1 MSVATLDEI
10 SEGRAILGLGTS
22 GKTVIENFHGVPYK
36 KPLTRLRDTVAICRT
51 LWRGG
56 RMEPELTT
64 LFDARHFRLEMTPL
78 RKTIP
83 VYVASLQEKA
93 IGEIGRLADG
103 WLSYVVTPAMYRTSL
118 EKIDAAAHEAG
129 RSVTRFGTGHL
140 LFARLDDSYEQALD
154 AAAATLLDPNGRWND
169 LIRATGTY
177 VSGAELEQV
186 SVRDLGRYDDTGV
199 NWRVVEGYGTVIAAH
214 GASLPVTLGCPV
226 RAIDWSGRRLR
237 VETAHGSI
245 AADAAIVTLPSALL
259 AEQKIAFT
267 PGLPAKAEAAAGLP
281 LGLADKLFLSL
292 SDAGEFEKDS
302 RLFGRTD
309 RSGTATYHLRPF
321 GRPQIEVYFAATLAA
336 ELEAAGE
343 AAFLDFA
350 VAELIGLL
358 GSDFARRIRP
368 LHLHRWG
375 IDPLS
380 RGSYSYA
387 LPGKADCRAMLAAP
401 VDDRLFFAGEAC
413 STNDYSTA
421 HGAYLTGVVAA
432 DQAIA
437 ARRGRRPR

>member
-1 MSVATLDEI
+1 
-10 SEGRAILGLGTS
+10 
-22 GKTVIENFHGVPYK
+22 
-36 KPLTRLRDTVAICRT
+36 
-51 LWRGG
+51 
-56 RMEPELTT
+56 
-64 LFDARHFRLEMTPL
+64 
-78 RKTIP
+78 
-83 VYVASLQEKA
+83 
-93 IGEIGRLADG
+93 
-103 WLSYVVTPAMYRTSL
+103 
-118 EKIDAAAHEAG
+118 
-129 RSVTRFGTGHL
+129 L
-140 LFARLDDSYEQALD
+140 LL
-154 AAAATLLDPNGRWND
+154 NGRGTTD
-169 LIRATGTY
+169 RATKPRR
-177 VSGAELEQV
+177 GAELERV
-186 SVRDLGRYDDTGV
+186 SVRDLGWANSGV
-199 NWRVVEGYGTVIAAH
+199 NWRVVEGRCVIVP
-214 GASLPVTLGCPV
+214 GASPRHRNPAVGGGPAALKPA
-226 RAIDWSGRRLR
+226 RAGFDRRR
-237 VETAHGSI
+237 RRDRH
-245 AADAAIVTLPSALL
+245 PALL
-259 AEQKIAFT
+259 AEQKSPSRRAPT
-267 PGLPAKAEAAAGLP
+267 AKGAAAC
-281 LGLADKLFLSL
+281 GLANCSCRSRRQVK
-292 SDAGEFEKDS
+292 G

-350 VAELIGLL
+350 VAELVGLL

-437 ARRGRRPR
+437 ARRGRRRR

>member
-1 MSVATLDEI
+1 VASSDTEVVIVGGGAAGIAACRRLKDAGIECLLL
-10 SEGRAILGLGTS
+10 EARPRLGGRAWTVSDDPLCPIDLGCGWLHS
-22 GKTVIENFHGVPYK
+22 ADRNP
-36 KPLTRLRDTVAICRT
+36 
-51 LWRGG
+51 WRGIAEAQG
-56 RMEPELTT
+56 RSIDRTPPPWMRASAPIDFPLSEQAAYL
-64 LFDARHFRLEMTPL
+64 DARDKFFAR
-78 RKTIP
+78 
-83 VYVASLQEKA
+83 V
-93 IGEIGRLADG
+93 
-103 WLSYVVTPAMYRTSL
+103 
-118 EKIDAAAHEAG
+118 DAAAE
-129 RSVTRFGTGHL
+129 S
-140 LFARLDDSYEQALD
+140 EQD

-177 VSGAELEQV
+177 VSGAELERV
-186 SVRDLGRYDDTGV
+186 SVRDLGRYDDSSV

-214 GASLPVTLGCPV
+214 GASLPVTLGCSV
-226 RAIDWSGRRLR
+226 RGIDWNGRRLR

-245 AADAAIVTLPSALL
+245 AADAAIVTLPSSLL
-259 AEQKIAFT
+259 AEQKIVFT

-350 VAELIGLL
+350 VAELVGLL

>member
-1 MSVATLDEI
+1 MRPSAPIGLPL
-10 SEGRAILGLGTS
+10 SEQAAYL
-22 GKTVIENFHGVPYK
+22 
-36 KPLTRLRDTVAICRT
+36 
-51 LWRGG
+51 
-56 RMEPELTT
+56 
-64 LFDARHFRLEMTPL
+64 DAR
-78 RKTIP
+78 
-83 VYVASLQEKA
+83 EKFFA
-93 IGEIGRLADG
+93 R
-103 WLSYVVTPAMYRTSL
+103 V
-118 EKIDAAAHEAG
+118 DAAAEG
-129 RSVTRFGTGHL
+129 
-140 LFARLDDSYEQALD
+140 EQD

-177 VSGAELEQV
+177 VSGAELERV
-186 SVRDLGRYDDTGV
+186 SVRDLGRYDDSGV

-226 RAIDWSGRRLR
+226 RGIDWSGRRLR
-237 VETAHGSI
+237 VETAQGSI
-245 AADAAIVTLPSALL
+245 AADAAIVTLPSSLL

-267 PGLPAKAEAAAGLP
+267 PDLPAKAEAAAGLP

-421 HGAYLTGVVAA
+421 HGAYLTGIVAA
-432 DQAIA
+432 DQAVA

>member
-1 MSVATLDEI
+1 MASSDTEV
-10 SEGRAILGLGTS
+10 
-22 GKTVIENFHGVPYK
+22 VIVGGGAAGIAACR
-36 KPLTRLRDTVAICRT
+36 RLRDAEIDCLLLEARPR
-51 LWRGG
+51 LGG
-56 RMEPELTT
+56 RAWTVSDDALYPIDLGCGWLHSADRNPWHRIAEAQGRSIDRTPPPWMRRSAPIGFPLSEQAAYL
-64 LFDARHFRLEMTPL
+64 DARDKFFVRVE
-78 RKTIP
+78 
-83 VYVASLQEKA
+83 
-93 IGEIGRLADG
+93 
-103 WLSYVVTPAMYRTSL
+103 
-118 EKIDAAAHEAG
+118 AAAEG
-129 RSVTRFGTGHL
+129 
-140 LFARLDDSYEQALD
+140 EQD
-154 AAAATLLDPNGRWND
+154 AAAATLLDPNGRWNN

-177 VSGAELEQV
+177 VSGAELERV
-186 SVRDLGRYDDTGV
+186 SVRDLGRYDDSGV

-214 GASLPVTLGCPV
+214 GDRLPVTLGCSV
-226 RAIDWSGRRLR
+226 RGIDWSGRRLR
-237 VETAHGSI
+237 VETARGSI

-259 AEQKIAFT
+259 AEQTIAFT

-343 AAFLDFA
+343 AAFPDFA
-350 VAELIGLL
+350 VAELVGLL
-358 GSDFARRIRP
+358 GSDFARRIKP

-375 IDPLS
+375 IDPLAG
-380 RGSYSYA
+380 GSYSYA
-387 LPGKADCRAMLAAP
+387 LPGKADCRAALAAP
-401 VDDRLFFAGEAC
+401 VDNRLFFAGEAC

-421 HGAYLTGVVAA
+421 HGAYLTGLAAA

-437 ARRGRRPR
+437 ARRGKTPR

>member
-1 MSVATLDEI
+1 VASSDTEVVIVGGGAAGIAACRRLKDAGIECLLL
-10 SEGRAILGLGTS
+10 EARPRLGGRAWTVSDDPLCPIDLGCGWLHS
-22 GKTVIENFHGVPYK
+22 ADRNPWHGIAEAQGRSIDRTPPPWMRPSAPIGF
-36 KPLTRLRDTVAICRT
+36 PLSEQAAYL
-51 LWRGG
+51 
-56 RMEPELTT
+56 
-64 LFDARHFRLEMTPL
+64 DARDKFFAR
-78 RKTIP
+78 
-83 VYVASLQEKA
+83 V
-93 IGEIGRLADG
+93 
-103 WLSYVVTPAMYRTSL
+103 
-118 EKIDAAAHEAG
+118 DAAAE
-129 RSVTRFGTGHL
+129 S
-140 LFARLDDSYEQALD
+140 EQD

-177 VSGAELEQV
+177 VSGAELERV
-186 SVRDLGRYDDTGV
+186 SVRDLGRYDDSSV

-214 GASLPVTLGCPV
+214 GASLPVTLGCSV
-226 RAIDWSGRRLR
+226 RGIDWNGRRLR

-245 AADAAIVTLPSALL
+245 AADAAIVTLPSSLL
-259 AEQKIAFT
+259 AEQKIVFT

-350 VAELIGLL
+350 VAELVGLL

>member
-1 MSVATLDEI
+1 M
-10 SEGRAILGLGTS
+10 
-22 GKTVIENFHGVPYK
+22 
-36 KPLTRLRDTVAICRT
+36 
-51 LWRGG
+51 
-56 RMEPELTT
+56 
-64 LFDARHFRLEMTPL
+64 
-78 RKTIP
+78 
-83 VYVASLQEKA
+83 
-93 IGEIGRLADG
+93 
-103 WLSYVVTPAMYRTSL
+103 
-118 EKIDAAAHEAG
+118 
-129 RSVTRFGTGHL
+129 
-140 LFARLDDSYEQALD
+140 
-154 AAAATLLDPNGRWND
+154 
-169 LIRATGTY
+169 
-177 VSGAELEQV
+177 
-186 SVRDLGRYDDTGV
+186 
-199 NWRVVEGYGTVIAAH
+199 
-214 GASLPVTLGCPV
+214 
-226 RAIDWSGRRLR
+226 
-237 VETAHGSI
+237 
-245 AADAAIVTLPSALL
+245 L

-350 VAELIGLL
+350 VAELVGLL

-437 ARRGRRPR
+437 ARCGPRPR

>member
-1 MSVATLDEI
+1 VASSDTEVVIVGGGAAGIAACRRLKDAGIECLLL
-10 SEGRAILGLGTS
+10 EARPRLGGRAWTVSDDPLCPIDLGCGWLHS
-22 GKTVIENFHGVPYK
+22 ADRNPWHGIAEAQGRSIDRTPPPWMRPSAPIGF
-36 KPLTRLRDTVAICRT
+36 PLSEQAAYL
-51 LWRGG
+51 
-56 RMEPELTT
+56 
-64 LFDARHFRLEMTPL
+64 DARDKFFAR
-78 RKTIP
+78 
-83 VYVASLQEKA
+83 V
-93 IGEIGRLADG
+93 
-103 WLSYVVTPAMYRTSL
+103 
-118 EKIDAAAHEAG
+118 DAAAE
-129 RSVTRFGTGHL
+129 S
-140 LFARLDDSYEQALD
+140 EQD

-177 VSGAELEQV
+177 VSGAELERV
-186 SVRDLGRYDDTGV
+186 SVRDLGRYDDSSV

-214 GASLPVTLGCPV
+214 GASLPVTLGCSV
-226 RAIDWSGRRLR
+226 RGIDWNGRRLR

-245 AADAAIVTLPSALL
+245 AADAAIVTLPSSLL
-259 AEQKIAFT
+259 AEQKIVFT

-321 GRPQIEVYFAATLAA
+321 GRPQIEVYFAATLAT

-350 VAELIGLL
+350 VAELVGLL

>member
-1 MSVATLDEI
+1 MASSDTEVVIVGGGAAGIAACRRLKDAGIECLLL
-10 SEGRAILGLGTS
+10 EARPRLGGRAWTVSDDPLCPIDLGCGWLHS
-22 GKTVIENFHGVPYK
+22 ADRNP
-36 KPLTRLRDTVAICRT
+36 
-51 LWRGG
+51 WRGIAEAQG
-56 RMEPELTT
+56 RSIDRTPPPWMRASAPIDFPLSEQAAYL
-64 LFDARHFRLEMTPL
+64 DARDKFFAR
-78 RKTIP
+78 
-83 VYVASLQEKA
+83 V
-93 IGEIGRLADG
+93 
-103 WLSYVVTPAMYRTSL
+103 
-118 EKIDAAAHEAG
+118 DAAAE
-129 RSVTRFGTGHL
+129 S
-140 LFARLDDSYEQALD
+140 EQD

-169 LIRATGTY
+169 VIRATGTY
-177 VSGAELEQV
+177 VSGAELERV
-186 SVRDLGRYDDTGV
+186 SVRDLGRYDDSSV

-214 GASLPVTLGCPV
+214 GASLPVTLGCSV
-226 RAIDWSGRRLR
+226 RGIDWNGRRLR

-245 AADAAIVTLPSALL
+245 AADAAIVTLPSSLL
-259 AEQKIAFT
+259 AEQKIVFT

-350 VAELIGLL
+350 VAELVGLL

-387 LPGKADCRAMLAAP
+387 LPGKADCRAVLAAP

>member
-1 MSVATLDEI
+1 
-10 SEGRAILGLGTS
+10 
-22 GKTVIENFHGVPYK
+22 
-36 KPLTRLRDTVAICRT
+36 
-51 LWRGG
+51 
-56 RMEPELTT
+56 
-64 LFDARHFRLEMTPL
+64 
-78 RKTIP
+78 
-83 VYVASLQEKA
+83 
-93 IGEIGRLADG
+93 
-103 WLSYVVTPAMYRTSL
+103 
-118 EKIDAAAHEAG
+118 
-129 RSVTRFGTGHL
+129 
-140 LFARLDDSYEQALD
+140 
-154 AAAATLLDPNGRWND
+154 
-169 LIRATGTY
+169 
-177 VSGAELEQV
+177 
-186 SVRDLGRYDDTGV
+186 V

-226 RAIDWSGRRLR
+226 RGIDWSGRRLR
-237 VETAHGSI
+237 VETAQGSI
-245 AADAAIVTLPSALL
+245 AADAAIVTLPSSLL

-267 PGLPAKAEAAAGLP
+267 PDLPAKAEAAAGLP

-343 AAFLDFA
+343 TAFLDFA
-350 VAELIGLL
+350 VAELVGLL

-387 LPGKADCRAMLAAP
+387 LPGRADCRATLAAP

-437 ARRGRRPR
+437 ARRGRRRR